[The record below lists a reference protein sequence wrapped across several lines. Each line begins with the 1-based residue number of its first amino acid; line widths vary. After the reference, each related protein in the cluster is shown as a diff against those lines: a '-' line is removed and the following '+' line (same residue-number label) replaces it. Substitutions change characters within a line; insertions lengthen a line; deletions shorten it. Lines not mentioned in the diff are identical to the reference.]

1 MTWHLFTSHY
11 IHACDLWLFM
21 LEQRGFRREKEKEE
35 KKRRREGEG
44 RGEILYFNNDLSR
57 KREYNFRAF
66 ACSVGYG
73 FDTTQTQTKNVTF
86 AWKKERERE
95 RERRLYWEIAG
106 PEFKKVDFYLTRV
119 YIGQLLVNRSLYII
133 HVMRNHSSLNFNQ
146 KEEGENDY
154 SIGDVL
160 NLFIL
165 EKLIDYK
172 NCNLKKIGIAIVIN
186 EIIKNSSHF

>member
-1 MTWHLFTSHY
+1 M
-11 IHACDLWLFM
+11 
-21 LEQRGFRREKEKEE
+21 
-35 KKRRREGEG
+35 KKREGE
-44 RGEILYFNNDLSR
+44 
-57 KREYNFRAF
+57 K
-66 ACSVGYG
+66 
-73 FDTTQTQTKNVTF
+73 
-86 AWKKERERE
+86 
-95 RERRLYWEIAG
+95 ERRLYWEIAG

-172 NCNLKKIGIAIVIN
+172 NCNLKKIGIEIIIN